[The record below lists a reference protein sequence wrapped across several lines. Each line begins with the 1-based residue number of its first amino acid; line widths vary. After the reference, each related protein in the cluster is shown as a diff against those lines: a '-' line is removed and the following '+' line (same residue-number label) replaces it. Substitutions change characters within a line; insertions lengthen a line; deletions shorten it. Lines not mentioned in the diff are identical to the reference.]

1 MQGGHSLKSR
11 PLDLMAMFKKSVSS
25 LLLTLMALLAAG
37 ALAST
42 AIQMVGAFG
51 RYSDS
56 LETARLAAA
65 DKTIFHGVLSLRNNR
80 GDAQSAL
87 LGEDEPRA
95 KLGAAEKAEQA
106 GYESIASALSTIEFD
121 RRDELANTLKQRW
134 NEAAPQ
140 FELFY
145 DEAKRPRAE
154 RKMERTNVWYDA
166 VTKVIDTANLA
177 STAVSNR
184 AWMNDPYIARMI
196 QVRRFAWQVRDRY
209 GVHCSSL
216 RSNVNSSK
224 PLDDVQK
231 RSVAQWDG
239 TIASGWAGMAEL
251 LAAPEVT
258 AELVTAASDAKAKTD
273 GVLKQIGE
281 LTRNFDGSGK
291 PAMPASE
298 WNALCQSP
306 FASIVAVANKALDQS
321 IARAEA
327 VQAKALTNLVVQ
339 SLAFLVALA
348 VTLAGVYV
356 VRTRLMRHRPVRAI
370 LDAIA
375 RIGARDYSTP
385 VPQSRYPDEFGT
397 MAAALESLR
406 ESAATAE
413 RLGQE
418 RESQQALQLARSGT
432 VDAACRSFDDTVQ
445 AVIHGVAASARELD
459 ATATDVR
466 TLVSESSSQTAAV
479 ASSAE
484 QATNNLETIAAATE
498 ELSASVG
505 EISAQVQSSA
515 REARE
520 AVSQAER
527 TNATVEILDQTAS
540 RIGEVVK
547 MINAIA
553 GQTNLL
559 ALNATI
565 EAARAGEAGRGFAVV
580 AGEVKSLAAQTATAT
595 EEISRQV
602 EEIQGATG
610 QAVTA
615 IRSIGGAISGI
626 DEKMTAIAA
635 AVEQQRAATTEIS
648 RNFQQAAQGTR
659 EVTDTIGSVAKLNQ
673 ETGNAGT
680 VLSESVK
687 KMSADADRLRVA
699 VEGFLGAVKTA

>member
-1 MQGGHSLKSR
+1 
-11 PLDLMAMFKKSVSS
+11 MAMFKKSVSS

-42 AIQMVGAFG
+42 AIQMFGAFG

-65 DKTIFHGVLSLRNNR
+65 DKAIFQGVLSLRNNR

-87 LGEDEPRA
+87 LGEDEPKA
-95 KLGAAEKAEQA
+95 KLAEAEKAEQA
-106 GYESIASALSTIEFD
+106 GYEGIAAAIASVDFA
-121 RRDELANTLKQRW
+121 RRDELAGTLKQRW

-140 FELFY
+140 YQLFY

-154 RKMERTNVWYDA
+154 RKIERTMPWYDA
-166 VTKVIDTANLA
+166 VTKTIDTANLA
-177 STAVSNR
+177 STGVSNR
-184 AWMNDPYIARMI
+184 AWMNDPFIARMI
-196 QVRRFAWQVRDRY
+196 QVRRLAWQVRDRY
-209 GVHCSSL
+209 GVQCTAL
-216 RSNVNSSK
+216 RQNINTNK
-224 PLDDVQK
+224 PLDETQK
-231 RSVAQWDG
+231 Q
-239 TIASGWAGMAEL
+239 TIAGYNGIIGASWVGMTEL
-251 LAAPEVT
+251 LAAPDVPSEMTSAV
-258 AELVTAASDAKAKTD
+258 SDARAKTD
-273 GVLKQIGE
+273 GTLKQMGE
-281 LTRNFDGSGK
+281 LTKNLDGSGK
-291 PAMPASE
+291 PALPASE
-298 WNALCQSP
+298 WNTLCQSP
-306 FASIVAVANKALDQS
+306 FTLIVAVATKALDQS
-321 IARAEA
+321 IARAGVMQET
-327 VQAKALTNLVVQ
+327 ALTKLIVQ
-339 SLAFLVALA
+339 SLAFLLALA

-356 VRTRLMRHRPVRAI
+356 VRNRLMRPVRAI

-375 RIGARDYSTP
+375 RIGARDYATP
-385 VPQSRYPDEFGT
+385 VPQSRHPDEFGT

-432 VDAACRSFDDTVQ
+432 VDDACRSFDDTVQ
-445 AVIHGVAASARELD
+445 AVIHSVAASARELD

-466 TLVSESSSQTAAV
+466 TLVSESTSQTAAV
-479 ASSAE
+479 SSAAE

-520 AVSQAER
+520 AVSQAEK

-540 RIGEVVK
+540 RISEVVK
-547 MINAIA
+547 MIHAIA

-615 IRSIGGAISGI
+615 IRSIGGAIGGI

-680 VLSESVK
+680 VLSDSVK

>member
-1 MQGGHSLKSR
+1 
-11 PLDLMAMFKKSVSS
+11 
-25 LLLTLMALLAAG
+25 
-37 ALAST
+37 
-42 AIQMVGAFG
+42 
-51 RYSDS
+51 
-56 LETARLAAA
+56 
-65 DKTIFHGVLSLRNNR
+65 
-80 GDAQSAL
+80 
-87 LGEDEPRA
+87 
-95 KLGAAEKAEQA
+95 
-106 GYESIASALSTIEFD
+106 
-121 RRDELANTLKQRW
+121 
-134 NEAAPQ
+134 
-140 FELFY
+140 
-145 DEAKRPRAE
+145 
-154 RKMERTNVWYDA
+154 
-166 VTKVIDTANLA
+166 
-177 STAVSNR
+177 
-184 AWMNDPYIARMI
+184 
-196 QVRRFAWQVRDRY
+196 
-209 GVHCSSL
+209 
-216 RSNVNSSK
+216 
-224 PLDDVQK
+224 
-231 RSVAQWDG
+231 
-239 TIASGWAGMAEL
+239 
-251 LAAPEVT
+251 
-258 AELVTAASDAKAKTD
+258 
-273 GVLKQIGE
+273 
-281 LTRNFDGSGK
+281 
-291 PAMPASE
+291 
-298 WNALCQSP
+298 
-306 FASIVAVANKALDQS
+306 
-321 IARAEA
+321 
-327 VQAKALTNLVVQ
+327 VQ
-339 SLAFLVALA
+339 SLAFLLALA
-348 VTLAGVYV
+348 VTLAGVFV
-356 VRTRLMRHRPVRAI
+356 VRNRLMRPVRAI

-375 RIGARDYSTP
+375 RISARDYATP
-385 VPQSRYPDEFGT
+385 VPQSRHPDEFGT

-445 AVIHGVAASARELD
+445 AVIQSVVASTRELD
-459 ATATDVR
+459 ATATGVR
-466 TLVSESSSQTAAV
+466 SLVSESSSQTAAV
-479 ASSAE
+479 SSAAE

-520 AVSQAER
+520 AVAQAEQ

-553 GQTNLL
+553 AQTNLL

-580 AGEVKSLAAQTATAT
+580 AGEVKSLASQTATAT

-610 QAVTA
+610 QAVAA

-626 DEKMTAIAA
+626 DEKMTTIAA

-659 EVTDTIGSVAKLNQ
+659 EVTDTIGSVARLNQ

-680 VLSESVK
+680 VLTESVK

>member
-1 MQGGHSLKSR
+1 MSI
-11 PLDLMAMFKKSVSS
+11 FKKSVSK
-25 LLLTLMALLAAG
+25 LLLGLMALLAVG
-37 ALAST
+37 ALTST
-42 AIQMVGAFG
+42 TIQMIGAFG

-56 LETARLAAA
+56 LETERLAAA
-65 DKTIFHGVLSLRNNR
+65 DKAIFQGVLALRTNR

-87 LGEDEPRA
+87 LGEDDPRA
-95 KLGAAEKAEQA
+95 KLEAVEKAEQA
-106 GYESIASALSTIEFD
+106 GYEAIAAALSTVEFA
-121 RRDELANTLKQRW
+121 RRDEFAGTLKQRW
-134 NEAAPQ
+134 ADAAPQ
-140 FELFY
+140 FQLFY

-154 RKMERTNVWYDA
+154 RKIERTNSWYDA

-209 GVHCSSL
+209 GIHCSSL

-224 PLDDVQK
+224 PLDDAQK

-239 TIASGWAGMAEL
+239 TITSAWAGVAEL
-251 LAAPEVT
+251 LAAPDVT
-258 AELVTAASDAKAKTD
+258 AELVAAANDARAKTD
-273 GVLKQIGE
+273 GALKQINE

-291 PAMPASE
+291 PALPAAE

-306 FASIVAVANKALDQS
+306 FAPIVAVANKALEQS

-327 VQAKALTNLVVQ
+327 VQAKALTNLIVQ
-339 SLAFLVALA
+339 SFAFLLALA

-356 VRTRLMRHRPVRAI
+356 VRNRLMRPVRAI

-375 RIGARDYSTP
+375 RISAHDYATP
-385 VPQSRYPDEFGT
+385 VPQSRHPDEFGT

-413 RLGQE
+413 RLGRE

-445 AVIHGVAASARELD
+445 AVIQSVAASTRELD
-459 ATATDVR
+459 ATATGVR
-466 TLVSESSSQTAAV
+466 SLVSQSSSQTAAV
-479 ASSAE
+479 SSAAE

-520 AVSQAER
+520 AVSQAEQ

-553 GQTNLL
+553 AQTNLL

-580 AGEVKSLAAQTATAT
+580 AGEVKSLASQTATAT

-602 EEIQGATG
+602 QEIQGATG
-610 QAVTA
+610 QAVAA
-615 IRSIGGAISGI
+615 IRSIGSAISGI

-659 EVTDTIGSVAKLNQ
+659 EVTDTIGSVARLNQ

-687 KMSADADRLRVA
+687 RMSADADRLRVA

>member
-1 MQGGHSLKSR
+1 
-11 PLDLMAMFKKSVSS
+11 MAIFKKSVST
-25 LLLTLMALLAAG
+25 LLLVLMALLAVG
-37 ALAST
+37 ALTST

-65 DKTIFHGVLSLRNNR
+65 DKAIFHGVLALRNNR
-80 GDAQSAL
+80 GDAQSAI
-87 LGEDEPRA
+87 LGEDDPKA
-95 KLGAAEKAEQA
+95 KLAEAEKAEQA
-106 GYESIASALSTIEFD
+106 GYDGVSAALATVDFA
-121 RRDELANTLKQRW
+121 RRDELAGTLKQRW
-134 NEAAPQ
+134 GEAVPQ
-140 FELFY
+140 FQLFY

-154 RKMERTNVWYDA
+154 RKIERTNSWYDA
-166 VTKVIDTANLA
+166 VTKVIETANLA

-209 GVHCSSL
+209 GIHCSSL
-216 RSNVNSSK
+216 RSNVNGSK
-224 PLDDVQK
+224 PLDDAQK

-251 LAAPEVT
+251 LAAPDVS
-258 AELVTAASDAKAKTD
+258 AELVTAATDAKAKTD
-273 GVLKQIGE
+273 GVLKQINE
-281 LTRNFDGSGK
+281 LTKNFDGSGK

-298 WNALCQSP
+298 WNTLCQSP

-321 IARAEA
+321 IARAET
-327 VQAKALTNLVVQ
+327 VQERALANLVVQ
-339 SLAFLVALA
+339 SLAFLLALA
-348 VTLAGVYV
+348 VTMAGVYV
-356 VRTRLMRHRPVRAI
+356 VRNRFVRPVRAI

-375 RIGARDYSTP
+375 RISARDYATP
-385 VPQSRYPDEFGT
+385 VPQSRHPDEFGT

-413 RLGQE
+413 RLGRE

-445 AVIHGVAASARELD
+445 AVIQGVAASARELD
-459 ATATDVR
+459 ATATEVR
-466 TLVSESSSQTAAV
+466 SLVSESSSQTAAV
-479 ASSAE
+479 SSAAE

-520 AVSQAER
+520 AVAQAEQ

-610 QAVTA
+610 QAVAA

-659 EVTDTIGSVAKLNQ
+659 EVTDTIGSVAQLNQ

>member
-1 MQGGHSLKSR
+1 
-11 PLDLMAMFKKSVSS
+11 MAMFKKSVST
-25 LLLTLMALLAAG
+25 LLLVLMALLAVG
-37 ALAST
+37 ALTST
-42 AIQMVGAFG
+42 AIQMAGAFG
-51 RYSDS
+51 RYRDS
-56 LETARLAAA
+56 LETGRLAAA
-65 DKTIFHGVLSLRNNR
+65 DKAIFHGVLSLRNNR

-87 LGEDEPRA
+87 LGEDDPRT
-95 KLGAAEKAEQA
+95 KLGEAEKAEQA
-106 GYESIASALSTIEFD
+106 GFEAIVAALSTIEFAG
-121 RRDELANTLKQRW
+121 RDELASTLKQRW

-140 FELFY
+140 FQLFY
-145 DEAKRPRAE
+145 DEARHPRAE
-154 RKMERTNVWYDA
+154 RKMERTGAWYDA

-184 AWMNDPYIARMI
+184 AWMNDPFIARMI
-196 QVRRFAWQVRDRY
+196 QVRRLAWQVRDRY
-209 GVHCSSL
+209 GIQCSTL
-216 RSNVNSSK
+216 RPNINSSK
-224 PLDDVQK
+224 PLDEAQK
-231 RSVAQWDG
+231 QTVA
-239 TIASGWAGMAEL
+239 GWNGIVSAGWTGMGEL
-251 LAAPEVT
+251 LAAPDVT
-258 AELVTAASDAKAKTD
+258 PELVNAAKAARVKTD
-273 GVLKQIGE
+273 GVLKQIGD
-281 LTRNFDGSGK
+281 LTRNLDGSGR
-291 PAMPASE
+291 PALPASE

-306 FASIVAVANKALDQS
+306 FAPIVAVANEALDQS
-321 IARAEA
+321 IARAET
-327 VQAKALTNLVVQ
+327 VRERALTNLVVQ
-339 SLAFLVALA
+339 SLAFLLALA
-348 VTLAGVYV
+348 VTLAGVFV
-356 VRTRLMRHRPVRAI
+356 VRSRLVRPVRAI

-375 RIGARDYSTP
+375 RIGARDFATS
-385 VPQSRYPDEFGT
+385 VPQSKYPDEFGT

-432 VDAACRSFDDTVQ
+432 VDAACHSFDDTVQ
-445 AVIHGVAASARELD
+445 AVIQSVAASAKELD
-459 ATATDVR
+459 ATATGMR
-466 TLVSESSSQTAAV
+466 SLVSESSSRTAAV
-479 ASSAE
+479 SSAAE

-505 EISAQVQSSA
+505 EISAQVQASA

-520 AVSQAER
+520 AVSQAEQ

-610 QAVTA
+610 QAVAA

-635 AVEQQRAATTEIS
+635 AVEEQRAATTEIS

-659 EVTDTIGSVAKLNQ
+659 EVTDTIGSVASLNR
-673 ETGNAGT
+673 ETGNAGN
-680 VLSESVK
+680 VLFESVR
-687 KMSADADRLRVA
+687 KMSVDADRLRVA

>member
-1 MQGGHSLKSR
+1 
-11 PLDLMAMFKKSVSS
+11 MFKKSVSS

-51 RYSDS
+51 RHRDS
-56 LETARLAAA
+56 LETERLAAA
-65 DKTIFHGVLSLRNNR
+65 DKAIFQGVLALRNNR

-87 LGEDEPRA
+87 LGEDDARA
-95 KLGAAEKAEQA
+95 KLGEAEKAEQA
-106 GYESIASALSTIEFD
+106 GYEAIGAALATVDFG
-121 RRDELANTLKQRW
+121 RRDELAGTLKTLW
-134 NEAAPQ
+134 GDIAPKYQ
-140 FELFY
+140 LFY
-145 DEAKRPRAE
+145 DEAKKPRAE
-154 RKMERTNVWYDA
+154 RKIAPTNTWYDG

-184 AWMNDPYIARMI
+184 AWMDDPHIARMI
-196 QVRRFAWQVRDRY
+196 QIRRLAWQVRDRY
-209 GVHCSSL
+209 GIHCSAL

-224 PLDDVQK
+224 PLDDTQK
-231 RSVAQWDG
+231 HSVAQWEG
-239 TIASGWAGMAEL
+239 TIASGWAGMGEL
-251 LAAPEVT
+251 LAAPDVT
-258 AELVTAASDAKAKTD
+258 AELVTAAKEARAKTD

-281 LTRNFDGSGK
+281 MTKNFDGSGK
-291 PAMPASE
+291 PAMAASE

-306 FASIVAVANKALDQS
+306 FAAIVGVATKALDQS
-321 IARAEA
+321 IARAETI
-327 VQAKALTNLVVQ
+327 QARALVNLVVQ
-339 SLAFLVALA
+339 SLAFLLALA
-348 VTLAGVYV
+348 VTMAGVYV
-356 VRTRLMRHRPVRAI
+356 VRNRLMRPVRAI

-375 RIGARDYSTP
+375 RIGARDYATP
-385 VPQSRYPDEFGT
+385 VPQSRHPDEFGT

-413 RLGQE
+413 HLGQE

-445 AVIHGVAASARELD
+445 AVIQGVAASAKELE
-459 ATATDVR
+459 ATATGVR
-466 TLVSESSSQTAAV
+466 SLVAESSSQTAAV
-479 ASSAE
+479 SSAAE

-498 ELSASVG
+498 QLSASVG
-505 EISAQVQSSA
+505 EIAGQVQASA
-515 REARE
+515 SEARH
-520 AVSQAER
+520 AVAQAEQ
-527 TNATVEILDQTAS
+527 TNATVEVLDQTAG
-540 RIGEVVK
+540 RIGEVLK
-547 MINAIA
+547 MISAIA

-610 QAVTA
+610 QAVVA

-635 AVEQQRAATTEIS
+635 AVEQQRSATTEIS

-659 EVTDTIGSVAKLNQ
+659 EVTDTIGSVARLNR

-680 VLSESVK
+680 VLSDSVK
-687 KMSADADRLRVA
+687 KMSGDADRLRVA

>member
-1 MQGGHSLKSR
+1 
-11 PLDLMAMFKKSVSS
+11 MAMFKKSVSS

-51 RYSDS
+51 RHRDS
-56 LETARLAAA
+56 LETERLAAA
-65 DKTIFHGVLSLRNNR
+65 DKAIFHGVLSLRNNR

-87 LGEDEPRA
+87 LGEDDPHA
-95 KLGAAEKAEQA
+95 KLGAAEKAEQT
-106 GYESIASALSTIEFD
+106 GYEAIVAAVSTVEFA

-134 NEAAPQ
+134 SEAAPKFQ
-140 FELFY
+140 LFY
-145 DEAKRPRAE
+145 DEAKQPRAE
-154 RKMERTNVWYDA
+154 RKMERTAAWYDA
-166 VTKVIDTANLA
+166 VIKVIDTANLA

-184 AWMNDPYIARMI
+184 AWMDDPFIARMI
-196 QVRRFAWQVRDRY
+196 QVRRLAWQVRDRY
-209 GVHCSSL
+209 GIQCSTL
-216 RSNVNSSK
+216 RPHVNASK
-224 PLDDVQK
+224 PLDETQK
-231 RSVAQWDG
+231 QTLASWNG
-239 TIASGWAGMAEL
+239 SIASGWTGMDEL
-251 LAAPEVT
+251 LAAPDVT
-258 AELVTAASDAKAKTD
+258 AEMVSAAKDARAKTD

-281 LTRNFDGSGK
+281 LTKNFDGSGR

-306 FASIVAVANKALDQS
+306 FAFIVAVANKALDQS
-321 IARAEA
+321 IARAET

-339 SLAFLVALA
+339 SLAFLLALA

-356 VRTRLMRHRPVRAI
+356 IRNRLMRPVRAI

-375 RIGARDYSTP
+375 RIGGRDYATP
-385 VPQSRYPDEFGT
+385 VPQSRHPDEFGT

-413 RLGQE
+413 RLGLE

-445 AVIHGVAASARELD
+445 AVIHSVAASARELD
-459 ATATDVR
+459 ATAADVR
-466 TLVSESSSQTAAV
+466 SLVTKSSSQTAAV
-479 ASSAE
+479 SSSAE

-505 EISAQVQSSA
+505 EISAQVQASA

-520 AVSQAER
+520 AVVQAEQ

-580 AGEVKSLAAQTATAT
+580 AGEVKNLAAQTANAT

-610 QAVTA
+610 QAVAA
-615 IRSIGGAISGI
+615 IRAIGGAIGGI

-635 AVEQQRAATTEIS
+635 AVEEQRAATTEIS

-687 KMSADADRLRVA
+687 KMSTDADRLRVA

>member
-1 MQGGHSLKSR
+1 
-11 PLDLMAMFKKSVSS
+11 MAMFKKSVSS
-25 LLLTLMALLAAG
+25 LFLTLMALLAAG

-42 AIQMVGAFG
+42 AIQMVAAFG
-51 RYSDS
+51 RYTDS

-65 DKTIFHGVLSLRNNR
+65 DKAIFHGVVSLRSNR

-87 LGEDEPRA
+87 LGEDDPSI
-95 KLGAAEKAEQA
+95 KLGAAEKAEQGGHEA
-106 GYESIASALSTIEFD
+106 IVAALATVDFD
-121 RRDELANTLKQRW
+121 RRDERASTLKQRW
-134 NEAAPQ
+134 NEAVPQ
-140 FELFY
+140 FHLFY
-145 DEAKRPRAE
+145 DEARRPRAE
-154 RKMERTNVWYDA
+154 RKIDRTAAWYDA

-184 AWMNDPYIARMI
+184 AWINDPFIARMI
-196 QVRRFAWQVRDRY
+196 QVRRLAWQVRDRY
-209 GVHCSSL
+209 GIQCSTL
-216 RSNVNSSK
+216 RPNVNTSK
-224 PLDDVQK
+224 PLDETQK
-231 RSVAQWDG
+231 QTIASWNGA
-239 TIASGWAGMAEL
+239 IASGWNGMDEL
-251 LAAPEVT
+251 LATPDVAAGMLTAVT
-258 AELVTAASDAKAKTD
+258 EARVKTD

-281 LTRNFDGSGK
+281 LSQKFDGSGR
-291 PAMPASE
+291 PALAASE

-306 FASIVAVANKALDQS
+306 FPLIVAVANEALDQS
-321 IARAEA
+321 IARAET

-339 SLAFLVALA
+339 SFAFLLAFA

-356 VRTRLMRHRPVRAI
+356 VRNRLVRPVRAI

-375 RIGARDYSTP
+375 RIGARDYATP
-385 VPQSRYPDEFGT
+385 VPQARYPDEFGT

-432 VDAACRSFDDTVQ
+432 VDDACRSFDDTVQ
-445 AVIHGVAASARELD
+445 AVIHSVAASAKELD
-459 ATATDVR
+459 ATATDVHS
-466 TLVSESSSQTAAV
+466 LVSESSSQTAAV
-479 ASSAE
+479 SSSAE

-505 EISAQVQSSA
+505 EISAQVQASA

-520 AVSQAER
+520 AVSQAAQ
-527 TNATVEILDQTAS
+527 TNATVEILDQTAG

-580 AGEVKSLAAQTATAT
+580 AGEVKSLASQTATAT

-602 EEIQGATG
+602 AEIQGATG
-610 QAVTA
+610 QAVAA
-615 IRSIGGAISGI
+615 IRAIGGAISGI

-659 EVTDTIGSVAKLNQ
+659 EVTDTIGSVARLNQ
-673 ETGNAGT
+673 ETGNAGS
-680 VLSESVK
+680 VLSVSVS

-699 VEGFLGAVKTA
+699 VEGFLGAVRTA

>member
-1 MQGGHSLKSR
+1 
-11 PLDLMAMFKKSVSS
+11 MFKKSVSS

-42 AIQMVGAFG
+42 AIQMFGAFG

-65 DKTIFHGVLSLRNNR
+65 DKAIFHGVLSLRNNR
-80 GDAQSAL
+80 GDAQSAI
-87 LGEDEPRA
+87 LGDDDPRA
-95 KLGAAEKAEQA
+95 KLEAAEKAEQG
-106 GYESIASALSTIEFD
+106 GYDAIGAALATVDFA
-121 RRDELANTLKQRW
+121 RRDELAGRLKQGW
-134 NEAAPQ
+134 NEASPQ
-140 FELFY
+140 FQLFY

-154 RKMERTNVWYDA
+154 RKMERTNAWYDS

-184 AWMNDPYIARMI
+184 AWMDDPFIARMI

-209 GVHCSSL
+209 GIHCSSL

-224 PLDDVQK
+224 PLDDAQK

-251 LAAPEVT
+251 LAAPGVA
-258 AELVTAASDAKAKTD
+258 AELVTAATDAKVKTD
-273 GVLKQIGE
+273 GALKQIGD
-281 LTRNFDGSGK
+281 LTKNFDGSGK
-291 PAMPASE
+291 PAMPAAE
-298 WNALCQSP
+298 WNTLCQSP
-306 FASIVAVANKALDQS
+306 FASIVAVANMALDQS
-321 IARAEA
+321 IARAET

-339 SLAFLVALA
+339 SLAFLFALA

-356 VRTRLMRHRPVRAI
+356 VRNRLMRPVRAI

-375 RIGARDYSTP
+375 KISARDYATP

-406 ESAATAE
+406 ESAAIAE

-445 AVIHGVAASARELD
+445 AVIHSVVASTKELD

-466 TLVSESSSQTAAV
+466 SLVSESSSQTAAV
-479 ASSAE
+479 SSSAE

-505 EISAQVQSSA
+505 EISAQVQASA

-520 AVSQAER
+520 AVSQAAQ

-580 AGEVKSLAAQTATAT
+580 AGEVKSLASQTANAT

-602 EEIQGATG
+602 AEIQGATG

-615 IRSIGGAISGI
+615 IRAIGGAISGI

-659 EVTDTIGSVAKLNQ
+659 EVTDTIGSVARLNQ
-673 ETGNAGT
+673 ETGNAGS
-680 VLSESVK
+680 VLSVSVK

>member
-1 MQGGHSLKSR
+1 
-11 PLDLMAMFKKSVSS
+11 MAMFKKSVST
-25 LLLTLMALLAAG
+25 LLLALMALLATG
-37 ALAST
+37 VLAST

-51 RYSDS
+51 RHRDS
-56 LETARLAAA
+56 LETERLAAA
-65 DKTIFHGVLSLRNNR
+65 DKAIFQGVLSLRNNR

-87 LGEDEPRA
+87 LGEDDPRA
-95 KLGAAEKAEQA
+95 KLGEAEKAEQA
-106 GYESIASALSTIEFD
+106 GYEAVAAALTTIDFA
-121 RRDELANTLKQRW
+121 RRDELAGMLKQRW

-140 FELFY
+140 FQLFY
-145 DEAKRPRAE
+145 DEAKHPRAE
-154 RKMERTNVWYDA
+154 RKMERTGAWYDA

-184 AWMNDPYIARMI
+184 AWMNDPFIARMI
-196 QVRRFAWQVRDRY
+196 QARRLAWQVRDRY
-209 GVHCSSL
+209 GIQCSTL
-216 RSNVNSSK
+216 RPNINTSK
-224 PLDDVQK
+224 PLDETQK
-231 RSVAQWDG
+231 Q
-239 TIASGWAGMAEL
+239 TIASWNGIVTAGWTGMDEV
-251 LAAPEVT
+251 LAAPDVA
-258 AELVTAASDAKAKTD
+258 AEMVTAAKDARAKTD

-281 LTRNFDGSGK
+281 LTKNFDGSGR
-291 PAMPASE
+291 PAMPAAE
-298 WNALCQSP
+298 WNMLCQSP
-306 FASIVAVANKALDQS
+306 FALIVAVATKALDQS

-327 VQAKALTNLVVQ
+327 VQAKALTNLIVQ
-339 SLAFLVALA
+339 SLAFLLALA

-356 VRTRLMRHRPVRAI
+356 VRNRLMRPVRAI

-375 RIGARDYSTP
+375 RIGARDYATP
-385 VPQSRYPDEFGT
+385 VPQSKYPDEFGT

-445 AVIHGVAASARELD
+445 AVIHSVAASARELD

-466 TLVSESSSQTAAV
+466 SLVSESSSQTAAV
-479 ASSAE
+479 SSSAE

-505 EISAQVQSSA
+505 EISAQVQASA

-520 AVSQAER
+520 AVAQAEQ

-580 AGEVKSLAAQTATAT
+580 AGEVKNLAAQTANAT

-602 EEIQGATG
+602 GEIQGATG
-610 QAVTA
+610 QAVAA
-615 IRSIGGAISGI
+615 IRLIGGAIGGI

-635 AVEQQRAATTEIS
+635 AVEEQRAATTEIS

>member
-1 MQGGHSLKSR
+1 
-11 PLDLMAMFKKSVSS
+11 MAIFKKSVSS

-37 ALAST
+37 ALAAT

-51 RYSDS
+51 RYSES
-56 LETARLAAA
+56 LETERLAAA
-65 DKTIFHGVLSLRNNR
+65 DKAIFQGVLSLRNNR
-80 GDAQSAL
+80 GDAQSAI

-95 KLGAAEKAEQA
+95 KLEAAEKAEQG
-106 GYESIASALSTIEFD
+106 GYDTIGTALSTVEFA
-121 RRDELANTLKQRW
+121 RRDELAGTLKQRW
-134 NEAAPQ
+134 NDAAPQ
-140 FELFY
+140 FQLFY

-154 RKMERTNVWYDA
+154 RKIERTMPWYDS

-184 AWMNDPYIARMI
+184 AWMNDPFIARMI
-196 QVRRFAWQVRDRY
+196 QVRRLAWQVRDRY
-209 GVHCSSL
+209 GIHCSML
-216 RSNVNSSK
+216 RSNVNSSR
-224 PLDDVQK
+224 PLDDNQK
-231 RSVAQWDG
+231 RQLAQWDG

-251 LAAPEVT
+251 LAAPDVT
-258 AELVTAASDAKAKTD
+258 ADLVTAAKDAQAKTD

-281 LTRNFDGSGK
+281 LTKNFDGTGK

-298 WNALCQSP
+298 WNTLCQSP
-306 FASIVAVANKALDQS
+306 FSLIVGVATKALDQS

-327 VQAKALTNLVVQ
+327 VQAKALTNLVLQ
-339 SLAFLVALA
+339 SLAFLFALA
-348 VTLAGVYV
+348 VTLVGVYV
-356 VRTRLMRHRPVRAI
+356 VRNRLMRPVRAI

-375 RIGARDYSTP
+375 RISARDYATP
-385 VPQSRYPDEFGT
+385 VPQSAYPDEFGT

-445 AVIHGVAASARELD
+445 AVIHSVAASARELD
-459 ATATDVR
+459 GTATGVR
-466 TLVSESSSQTAAV
+466 SLVAESSSQTAAV
-479 ASSAE
+479 SSAAE

-520 AVSQAER
+520 AVAQVEQ
-527 TNATVEILDQTAS
+527 TNATVEVLDQTAS

-547 MINAIA
+547 MIHAIA

-580 AGEVKSLAAQTATAT
+580 AGEVKSLAAQTANAT

-610 QAVTA
+610 QAVAA

-635 AVEQQRAATTEIS
+635 AVEEQRAATTEIS

-659 EVTDTIGSVAKLNQ
+659 EVTDTIGGVAKLNQ

-680 VLSESVK
+680 VLTDSVK
-687 KMSADADRLRVA
+687 KMSADADRLRTA
-699 VEGFLGAVKTA
+699 VEGFLGAVKSA

>member
-1 MQGGHSLKSR
+1 
-11 PLDLMAMFKKSVSS
+11 MAMFKKSVSS

>member
-1 MQGGHSLKSR
+1 MS
-11 PLDLMAMFKKSVSS
+11 MFKKSVSK
-25 LLLTLMALLAAG
+25 LLLVLMALLAVG
-37 ALAST
+37 ALTST
-42 AIQMVGAFG
+42 AIQMIGALN

-56 LETARLAAA
+56 LETERLANA
-65 DKTIFHGVLSLRNNR
+65 DKAIFHGVLSLRNNR

-87 LGEDEPRA
+87 LGEDDPRA

-106 GYESIASALSTIEFD
+106 GYDSILAALATVEFA
-121 RRDELANTLKQRW
+121 RRDELASTLKQRW
-134 NEAAPQ
+134 SEAAPKFQ
-140 FELFY
+140 LFY
-145 DEAKRPRAE
+145 DEAKLPRAE
-154 RKMERTNVWYDA
+154 RKMERTAPWYDA
-166 VTKVIDTANLA
+166 VTKVIETANLA

-184 AWMNDPYIARMI
+184 AWTNDPFIARMI
-196 QVRRFAWQVRDRY
+196 QARRLAWQVRDRY
-209 GVHCSSL
+209 GIQCSTL
-216 RSNVNSSK
+216 RPNVNASK
-224 PLDDVQK
+224 PLDDNQK
-231 RSVAQWDG
+231 QTVA
-239 TIASGWAGMAEL
+239 GWNGIVAAGWTGMEEL
-251 LAAPEVT
+251 LAAPDVT
-258 AELVTAASDAKAKTD
+258 ADLVNAAKEARAKTD
-273 GVLKQIGE
+273 GVLKQIGD
-281 LTRNFDGSGK
+281 LTRNLDGSGR
-291 PAMPASE
+291 PAMPAAE

-306 FASIVAVANKALDQS
+306 FAPIVAVANKALDQS

-339 SLAFLVALA
+339 SFAFLLALA
-348 VTLAGVYV
+348 VTLAGVVV
-356 VRTRLMRHRPVRAI
+356 VRNRLMRPVRAI
-370 LDAIA
+370 LDAIG
-375 RIGARDYSTP
+375 RISAHDYATP
-385 VPQSRYPDEFGT
+385 VPQSRHPDEFGT

-418 RESQQALQLARSGT
+418 RESQQAFQLARSGT

-445 AVIHGVAASARELD
+445 AVIQSVAASTRELD
-459 ATATDVR
+459 ATATGVR
-466 TLVSESSSQTAAV
+466 SLVSQSSSQTAAV
-479 ASSAE
+479 SSAAE

-520 AVSQAER
+520 AVSQAEQ

-553 GQTNLL
+553 AQTNLL

-580 AGEVKSLAAQTATAT
+580 AGEVKSLASQTATAT

-610 QAVTA
+610 QAVAA
-615 IRSIGGAISGI
+615 IRSIGSAISGI

-659 EVTDTIGSVAKLNQ
+659 EVTDTIGSVARLNQ

>member
-1 MQGGHSLKSR
+1 MSI
-11 PLDLMAMFKKSVSS
+11 FKKSVSK
-25 LLLTLMALLAAG
+25 LLLVLMALLAVG
-37 ALAST
+37 ALTST
-42 AIQMVGAFG
+42 AIQMFGAFD

-56 LETARLAAA
+56 LETERLANA
-65 DKTIFHGVLSLRNNR
+65 DKAIFHGVLALRNNR

-87 LGEDEPRA
+87 LGEDDPRA

-106 GYESIASALSTIEFD
+106 GYDSIVGALSTVEFA
-121 RRDELANTLKQRW
+121 RRDELASTLKQRW
-134 NEAAPQ
+134 SEAAPKFQ
-140 FELFY
+140 LFY
-145 DEAKRPRAE
+145 DEAKLPRPE
-154 RKMERTNVWYDA
+154 RKIDRTNSWYDA

-209 GVHCSSL
+209 GIHCSSL

-224 PLDDVQK
+224 PLDDAQK

-239 TIASGWAGMAEL
+239 TITSGWAGMAEL
-251 LAAPEVT
+251 LAAPDAP
-258 AELVTAASDAKAKTD
+258 AELVKAATDAKAKTD
-273 GVLKQIGE
+273 GVLKQIND

-291 PAMPASE
+291 SAMPPAE
-298 WNALCQSP
+298 WNTLCQSP
-306 FASIVAVANKALDQS
+306 FASIVAVANTALDQS

-327 VQAKALTNLVVQ
+327 VQTKALTNLIVQ
-339 SLAFLVALA
+339 SFAFLLALA
-348 VTLAGVYV
+348 VTLAGVFV
-356 VRTRLMRHRPVRAI
+356 VRTRLMRPVRAI

-375 RIGARDYSTP
+375 RISAHDYATP
-385 VPQSRYPDEFGT
+385 VPQSRHPDEFGT

-413 RLGQE
+413 RLGHE
-418 RESQQALQLARSGT
+418 RQSQQALQLARSGT
-432 VDAACRSFDDTVQ
+432 VDSACRSFDDTVQ
-445 AVIHGVAASARELD
+445 AVIQSVAASTRELD
-459 ATATDVR
+459 ATATGVR
-466 TLVSESSSQTAAV
+466 SLVSQSSSQTAAV
-479 ASSAE
+479 SSAAE

-505 EISAQVQSSA
+505 EISAQVQASA

-520 AVSQAER
+520 AVSQAEQ

-580 AGEVKSLAAQTATAT
+580 AGEVKSLASQTATAT

-602 EEIQGATG
+602 AEIQGATG
-610 QAVTA
+610 QAVAA
-615 IRSIGGAISGI
+615 IRSIGGAIGGI

-659 EVTDTIGSVAKLNQ
+659 EVTDTIGSVARLNQ

>member
-1 MQGGHSLKSR
+1 
-11 PLDLMAMFKKSVSS
+11 MAMFKKSVSS
-25 LLLTLMALLAAG
+25 MLLTLIALLAVG

-42 AIQMVGAFG
+42 AIQMAGAFG

-56 LETARLAAA
+56 LETARLTAA
-65 DKTIFHGVLSLRNNR
+65 DKAIFQGVLALRNNR
-80 GDAQSAL
+80 GDSQSAL
-87 LGEDEPRA
+87 LGQDDPRP
-95 KLGAAEKAEQA
+95 KLEALEKAEQA
-106 GYESIASALSTIEFD
+106 GYEAVAAALATIEFA
-121 RRDELANTLKQRW
+121 RRDELAGTLKQRW
-134 NEAAPQ
+134 DEAAPQ
-140 FELFY
+140 FQLFY
-145 DEAKRPRAE
+145 NEAKRPRAE
-154 RKMERTNVWYDA
+154 RKIEPTNPWYDA

-184 AWMNDPYIARMI
+184 GWMNDPYIARMI
-196 QVRRFAWQVRDRY
+196 QVRRLAWQVRDRY
-209 GVHCSSL
+209 GLQCSAI
-216 RSNVNSSK
+216 RPNVNTSK
-224 PLDDVQK
+224 PLDETQK
-231 RSVAQWDG
+231 QTVAGWNG
-239 TIASGWAGMAEL
+239 TVAGAWSSMDDL
-251 LAAPEVT
+251 LAAPDVA
-258 AELVTAASDAKAKTD
+258 AELVTAAKEARTKTD
-273 GVLKQIGE
+273 AVVKQMGE
-281 LTRNFDGSGK
+281 ITRNLDGSGR
-291 PAMPASE
+291 PAVPASE
-298 WNALCQSP
+298 WNVLCQSP
-306 FASIVAVANKALDQS
+306 FPLIVGVATKALDQS
-321 IARAEA
+321 IARAET

-356 VRTRLMRHRPVRAI
+356 VRNRLMRPVRAI

-375 RIGARDYSTP
+375 RMGARDYATP

-418 RESQQALQLARSGT
+418 RESQQALQIARSGT
-432 VDAACRSFDDTVQ
+432 VDDACRTFDDTVK
-445 AVIHGVAASARELD
+445 AVIHSVVASAKELD

-520 AVSQAER
+520 AVSQAEQ

-580 AGEVKSLAAQTATAT
+580 AGEVKSLASQTATAT

-602 EEIQGATG
+602 AEIQGATG
-610 QAVTA
+610 QAVAA
-615 IRSIGGAISGI
+615 IRSIGGSISGI

-680 VLSESVK
+680 VLSQSVK

>member
-1 MQGGHSLKSR
+1 MSI
-11 PLDLMAMFKKSVSS
+11 FKKSVSK
-25 LLLTLMALLAAG
+25 LLLVLMALLAIG
-37 ALAST
+37 ALTST
-42 AIQMVGAFG
+42 AIQMGGAFG
-51 RYSDS
+51 RYRDS
-56 LETARLAAA
+56 LETERLAAA
-65 DKTIFHGVLSLRNNR
+65 DKAIFHGVLALRTNR

-87 LGEDEPRA
+87 LGEDDPRA
-95 KLGAAEKAEQA
+95 KLEAAEKAEQA
-106 GYESIASALSTIEFD
+106 GYDSIAAALPTVEFA
-121 RRDELANTLKQRW
+121 RRDELAGTLKQRW
-134 NEAAPQ
+134 ADAAPQ
-140 FELFY
+140 FQLFY
-145 DEAKRPRAE
+145 DEAKRLRAE
-154 RKMERTNVWYDA
+154 RKIERTNSWYDA

-209 GVHCSSL
+209 GIHCSSL
-216 RSNVNSSK
+216 RSNVNGSK
-224 PLDDVQK
+224 PLDDAQK

-239 TIASGWAGMAEL
+239 TITSAWAGMSEL
-251 LAAPEVT
+251 LAAPDVT
-258 AELVTAASDAKAKTD
+258 AELVSAANDAKAKTD
-273 GVLKQIGE
+273 GALKQINE
-281 LTRNFDGSGK
+281 LAKNFDGSGK
-291 PAMPASE
+291 PALPAAE
-298 WNALCQSP
+298 WNTLCQAP
-306 FASIVAVANKALDQS
+306 FAPIVAVANKALDQS
-321 IARAEA
+321 IARAEM
-327 VQAKALTNLVVQ
+327 VQAKALTNLIVQ
-339 SLAFLVALA
+339 SLAFVLALA

-356 VRTRLMRHRPVRAI
+356 VRNRLMRPVRAI

-375 RIGARDYSTP
+375 RISARDYATP
-385 VPQSRYPDEFGT
+385 VPQPRHPDEFGT

-413 RLGQE
+413 RLGRE

-445 AVIHGVAASARELD
+445 AVIQSVAASTRELD
-459 ATATDVR
+459 ATASGVR
-466 TLVSESSSQTAAV
+466 SLVTQSSSQTAAV
-479 ASSAE
+479 SSAAE

-505 EISAQVQSSA
+505 EISAQVQASA

-520 AVSQAER
+520 AVSQAEQ

-553 GQTNLL
+553 AQTNLL

-580 AGEVKSLAAQTATAT
+580 AGEVKSLASQTATAT

-610 QAVTA
+610 QAVAA

-635 AVEQQRAATTEIS
+635 AVEEQRAATTEIS

-659 EVTDTIGSVAKLNQ
+659 EVTDTIGSVARLNQ

>member
-1 MQGGHSLKSR
+1 
-11 PLDLMAMFKKSVSS
+11 MAMFKKSVST
-25 LLLTLMALLAAG
+25 LLLVLMALLAVG
-37 ALAST
+37 ALTST
-42 AIQMVGAFG
+42 AIQMFGAFG

-56 LETARLAAA
+56 LETERLANA
-65 DKTIFHGVLSLRNNR
+65 DKAIFHGVLSLRNNR

-87 LGEDEPRA
+87 LGEDDPRA

-106 GYESIASALSTIEFD
+106 GFDAIMAAPSTVEFA
-121 RRDELANTLKQRW
+121 RRDELASTLKQRW
-134 NEAAPQ
+134 SEAAPKFQ
-140 FELFY
+140 LFY
-145 DEAKRPRAE
+145 DEAKLPRGERKAE
-154 RKMERTNVWYDA
+154 RTAAWYDA
-166 VTKVIDTANLA
+166 VTRVIETANLA

-184 AWMNDPYIARMI
+184 AWMNDPFIARMI
-196 QVRRFAWQVRDRY
+196 QARRLAWQVRDRY
-209 GVHCSSL
+209 GIQCSTL
-216 RSNVNSSK
+216 RPNVNSSK
-224 PLDDVQK
+224 PLDETQK
-231 RSVAQWDG
+231 QTVA
-239 TIASGWAGMAEL
+239 GWNGIVTAGWTGMDEL
-251 LAAPEVT
+251 LAAPDVT
-258 AELVTAASDAKAKTD
+258 ADLANAAKEARAKTN

-281 LTRNFDGSGK
+281 LTKGFDGSGR
-291 PAMPASE
+291 PAMPAAE

-306 FASIVAVANKALDQS
+306 FASIVAIANKALDQS
-321 IARAEA
+321 IARAET
-327 VQAKALTNLVVQ
+327 VQQKALTNLIVQ
-339 SLAFLVALA
+339 SLAFLLALA
-348 VTLAGVYV
+348 VTLAGVFV
-356 VRTRLMRHRPVRAI
+356 VRNRLMRPVRAI

-375 RIGARDYSTP
+375 RISARDYATP
-385 VPQSRYPDEFGT
+385 VPQSRHPDEFGT

-418 RESQQALQLARSGT
+418 RDSQQALQLARSGT

-445 AVIHGVAASARELD
+445 AVIQSVVASTKELD

-466 TLVSESSSQTAAV
+466 SLVSESGSQTAAV
-479 ASSAE
+479 SSAAE

-515 REARE
+515 REAV
-520 AVSQAER
+520 AQAEQ

-610 QAVTA
+610 QAVAA

-659 EVTDTIGSVAKLNQ
+659 EVTDTIGSVARLNQ

-680 VLSESVK
+680 VLSDSVK
-687 KMSADADRLRVA
+687 KMSADLRVA

>member
-1 MQGGHSLKSR
+1 MSIV
-11 PLDLMAMFKKSVSS
+11 KKSVST
-25 LLLTLMALLAAG
+25 LLLVLMTLLAAG
-37 ALAST
+37 ALTST

-56 LETARLAAA
+56 LETERLANA
-65 DKTIFHGVLSLRNNR
+65 DKSIFHGVVALRSNR

-87 LGEDEPRA
+87 LGEDDPRA
-95 KLGAAEKAEQA
+95 KLGVAEKAEQA
-106 GYESIASALSTIEFD
+106 GFEAISAALSTVEFA
-121 RRDELANTLKQRW
+121 RRDELASTLKQRW
-134 NEAAPQ
+134 SEAAPKFQ
-140 FELFY
+140 LFY
-145 DEAKRPRAE
+145 DEAKLPRAE
-154 RKMERTNVWYDA
+154 RKLERTAPWYDA
-166 VTKVIDTANLA
+166 VTKVIETANLA

-196 QVRRFAWQVRDRY
+196 QARRLAWQVRDRY
-209 GVHCSSL
+209 GIQCSTL
-216 RSNVNSSK
+216 RPNVNASK
-224 PLDDVQK
+224 PLDDTQK
-231 RSVAQWDG
+231 QTVA
-239 TIASGWAGMAEL
+239 GWNGVVTAGWTGMEEL
-251 LAAPEVT
+251 LAAPDVP
-258 AELVTAASDAKAKTD
+258 ADLVNAAKEARAKTD
-273 GVLKQIGE
+273 GALKQIGE
-281 LTRNFDGSGK
+281 LTKGLDGSGR

-298 WNALCQSP
+298 WNALCQAP
-306 FASIVAVANKALDQS
+306 FASIVAVASKALDLS
-321 IARAEA
+321 IAHAEA
-327 VQAKALTNLVVQ
+327 VQAKALTNLIVQ
-339 SLAFLVALA
+339 SFGFLLALA
-348 VTLAGVYV
+348 VTVAGVFV
-356 VRTRLMRHRPVRAI
+356 VRNRLMRPVRAI

-375 RIGARDYSTP
+375 RISARDYATP
-385 VPQSRYPDEFGT
+385 VPQSPDEFGT

-413 RLGQE
+413 RLGKE

-445 AVIHGVAASARELD
+445 AVIQSVAASTRELD
-459 ATATDVR
+459 ATASGVR
-466 TLVSESSSQTAAV
+466 SLVSESSSQTAAV
-479 ASSAE
+479 SSAAE

-520 AVSQAER
+520 AVAQAEQ

-553 GQTNLL
+553 AQTNLL

-610 QAVTA
+610 QAVAA

-659 EVTDTIGSVAKLNQ
+659 EVTDTIGSVARLNQ

-699 VEGFLGAVKTA
+699 VEGFLGAVKSA

>member
-1 MQGGHSLKSR
+1 
-11 PLDLMAMFKKSVSS
+11 
-25 LLLTLMALLAAG
+25 
-37 ALAST
+37 
-42 AIQMVGAFG
+42 
-51 RYSDS
+51 
-56 LETARLAAA
+56 
-65 DKTIFHGVLSLRNNR
+65 
-80 GDAQSAL
+80 
-87 LGEDEPRA
+87 
-95 KLGAAEKAEQA
+95 
-106 GYESIASALSTIEFD
+106 
-121 RRDELANTLKQRW
+121 
-134 NEAAPQ
+134 
-140 FELFY
+140 
-145 DEAKRPRAE
+145 
-154 RKMERTNVWYDA
+154 
-166 VTKVIDTANLA
+166 
-177 STAVSNR
+177 
-184 AWMNDPYIARMI
+184 
-196 QVRRFAWQVRDRY
+196 
-209 GVHCSSL
+209 
-216 RSNVNSSK
+216 
-224 PLDDVQK
+224 
-231 RSVAQWDG
+231 VAQWDG

-251 LAAPEVT
+251 LAAPDVA
-258 AELVTAASDAKAKTD
+258 AELVTAATDAKAKTD
-273 GVLKQIGE
+273 GALKQIGD
-281 LTRNFDGSGK
+281 LTKNFDGSGK

-298 WNALCQSP
+298 WNTLCQAP

-321 IARAEA
+321 IARAET

-339 SLAFLVALA
+339 SLAFLLALA

-356 VRTRLMRHRPVRAI
+356 VRNRLMRPVRAI

-375 RIGARDYSTP
+375 KISARDYATP
-385 VPQSRYPDEFGT
+385 VPQSRHPDEFGT

-413 RLGQE
+413 RLGRE

-445 AVIHGVAASARELD
+445 AVIHSVAASTKELD

-466 TLVSESSSQTAAV
+466 SLVSESSSQTAAV
-479 ASSAE
+479 SSSAE

-505 EISAQVQSSA
+505 EISAQVQASA

-520 AVSQAER
+520 AVSQAAQ
-527 TNATVEILDQTAS
+527 TNATVEILDQTAG

-580 AGEVKSLAAQTATAT
+580 AGEVKSLASQTATAT

-602 EEIQGATG
+602 AEIQGATG

-615 IRSIGGAISGI
+615 IRAIGGAISGI

-659 EVTDTIGSVAKLNQ
+659 EVTDTIGSVARLNQ
-673 ETGNAGT
+673 ETGNAGS
-680 VLSESVK
+680 VLSVSVT

-699 VEGFLGAVKTA
+699 VEGFLGAVRTA

>member
-1 MQGGHSLKSR
+1 
-11 PLDLMAMFKKSVSS
+11 MAMFKKSVSS
-25 LLLTLMALLAAG
+25 LLLVLMALLAAG

-65 DKTIFHGVLSLRNNR
+65 DKAIFHGVLSLRNNR

-87 LGEDEPRA
+87 LGDDDPRA
-95 KLGAAEKAEQA
+95 KLAEAEKAEQG
-106 GYESIASALSTIEFD
+106 GYEGVSAAMASVAFA
-121 RRDELANTLKQRW
+121 RRDELASTLKQRW
-134 NEAAPQ
+134 GEAAPQ
-140 FELFY
+140 FQLFY

-154 RKMERTNVWYDA
+154 RKIERTNSWYDA
-166 VTKVIDTANLA
+166 VTKVIETANLA

-184 AWMNDPYIARMI
+184 AWMDDPFIARMI
-196 QVRRFAWQVRDRY
+196 QVRRLAWQVRDRY
-209 GVHCSSL
+209 GIHCSAL

-231 RSVAQWDG
+231 RTVAQWDG
-239 TIASGWAGMAEL
+239 TIASGWSGMAEL
-251 LAAPEVT
+251 LAAPDVT
-258 AELVTAASDAKAKTD
+258 ADLVTAATDAKVKTD
-273 GVLKQIGE
+273 GVLKQIGD
-281 LTRNFDGSGK
+281 LTKNFDGSGK
-291 PAMPASE
+291 PAMAASE
-298 WNALCQSP
+298 WNTLCQSP
-306 FASIVAVANKALDQS
+306 FPLIVAVATKALDQS
-321 IARAEA
+321 IARAET
-327 VQAKALTNLVVQ
+327 VQAKALTNLVIQ
-339 SLAFLVALA
+339 SLAFLLALA

-356 VRTRLMRHRPVRAI
+356 VRNRLMRPVRAI

-375 RIGARDYSTP
+375 RISARDYATP

-432 VDAACRSFDDTVQ
+432 VDEACRSFDDAVQ
-445 AVIHGVAASARELD
+445 AVIHSVAASTRELD
-459 ATATDVR
+459 ATATEVR

-479 ASSAE
+479 SSAAE
-484 QATNNLETIAAATE
+484 QATNNLESIAAATE

-515 REARE
+515 RDARE
-520 AVSQAER
+520 AVSQVEQ
-527 TNATVEILDQTAS
+527 TNATVEILDQTAG
-540 RIGEVVK
+540 RISEVVK
-547 MINAIA
+547 MIHAIA

-610 QAVTA
+610 QAVAA

-648 RNFQQAAQGTR
+648 RNFQHAAQGTR
-659 EVTDTIGSVAKLNQ
+659 EVTDTIGSVAKLNR

-680 VLSESVK
+680 VLSQSVT

-699 VEGFLGAVKTA
+699 VEGFLGAVKSA

>member
-1 MQGGHSLKSR
+1 
-11 PLDLMAMFKKSVSS
+11 MAMFKKSVSS

-65 DKTIFHGVLSLRNNR
+65 DKAIFHGVLALRNNR
-80 GDAQSAL
+80 GDAQSAI
-87 LGEDEPRA
+87 LGEDDPRA
-95 KLGAAEKAEQA
+95 KLGDAEKAEQG
-106 GYESIASALSTIEFD
+106 GYDAIGAALTTIDFA
-121 RRDELANTLKQRW
+121 RRDELASTLKQRW
-134 NEAAPQ
+134 SEAAPKFQ
-140 FELFY
+140 LFY
-145 DEAKRPRAE
+145 DEAKLPRGD
-154 RKMERTNVWYDA
+154 RRMERTNAWYDS
-166 VTKVIDTANLA
+166 VTKVIDTANFA

-184 AWMNDPYIARMI
+184 AWMNDPFIARMI

-209 GVHCSSL
+209 GIHCSSL

-224 PLDDVQK
+224 PLDDAQK

-239 TIASGWAGMAEL
+239 TIASGWTGMAEL
-251 LAAPEVT
+251 LAAPDVA
-258 AELVTAASDAKAKTD
+258 AELVTAATDAKAKTD
-273 GVLKQIGE
+273 GALKQIGE
-281 LTRNFDGSGK
+281 LTKNFDGSGK

-298 WNALCQSP
+298 WNTLCQSP

-321 IARAEA
+321 IARAET
-327 VQAKALTNLVVQ
+327 VQAKALANLVVQ
-339 SLAFLVALA
+339 SLAFLLALA

-356 VRTRLMRHRPVRAI
+356 VRNRLMRPVRAI
-370 LDAIA
+370 LGAIA
-375 RIGARDYSTP
+375 KISARDYATP

-413 RLGQE
+413 SLGRE

-445 AVIHGVAASARELD
+445 AVIHSVAASTKELD

-466 TLVSESSSQTAAV
+466 SLVSESGSQTAAV
-479 ASSAE
+479 SSSAE

-505 EISAQVQSSA
+505 EISAQVQASA

-520 AVSQAER
+520 AVSQAAQ
-527 TNATVEILDQTAS
+527 TNATVEILDQTAG

-580 AGEVKSLAAQTATAT
+580 AGEVKSLASQTATAT

-602 EEIQGATG
+602 AEIQGATG

-615 IRSIGGAISGI
+615 IRAIGGAISGI

-659 EVTDTIGSVAKLNQ
+659 EVTDTIGSVARLNQ
-673 ETGNAGT
+673 ETGNAGS

>member
-1 MQGGHSLKSR
+1 
-11 PLDLMAMFKKSVSS
+11 MFKKSVSS

-42 AIQMVGAFG
+42 AIQMFGAFG

-65 DKTIFHGVLSLRNNR
+65 DKAIFHGVLSLRNNR
-80 GDAQSAL
+80 GDAQSAI
-87 LGEDEPRA
+87 LGEDDPRA
-95 KLGAAEKAEQA
+95 KLAEAEKAEQG
-106 GYESIASALSTIEFD
+106 GYEGISAALATIDFA
-121 RRDELANTLKQRW
+121 RRDELASKLKQGW
-134 NEAAPQ
+134 NDASPQ
-140 FELFY
+140 FQLFY

-154 RKMERTNVWYDA
+154 RKIERTNSWYDA

-209 GVHCSSL
+209 GIHCSVL
-216 RSNVNSSK
+216 RSNVNTSK
-224 PLDDVQK
+224 PLDDTQK
-231 RSVAQWDG
+231 RSLAQWDG
-239 TIASGWAGMAEL
+239 TIASGWAGMGEL
-251 LAAPEVT
+251 LAAPDVT
-258 AELVTAASDAKAKTD
+258 AELVTAAKEAQAKTD

-281 LTRNFDGSGK
+281 LTKNFDGSGK

-298 WNALCQSP
+298 WNTLCQSP
-306 FASIVAVANKALDQS
+306 FPLIVGVATKALDQS

-339 SLAFLVALA
+339 SIAFLAALA

-356 VRTRLMRHRPVRAI
+356 VRSRLMRPVRAI

-375 RIGARDYSTP
+375 RIGARDYATP

-413 RLGQE
+413 RLARE
-418 RESQQALQLARSGT
+418 RESEQAHQLARSGT

-445 AVIHGVAASARELD
+445 AVIQGVASSAKELD

-479 ASSAE
+479 SSAAE
-484 QATNNLETIAAATE
+484 QATNNLESIAAATE

-515 REARE
+515 RDARE
-520 AVSQAER
+520 AVSQVAQ
-527 TNATVEILDQTAS
+527 TNATVEILDQTAG
-540 RIGEVVK
+540 RISEVVK
-547 MINAIA
+547 MIHAIA

-610 QAVTA
+610 QAVAA

-648 RNFQQAAQGTR
+648 RNFQHAAQGTR

-680 VLSESVK
+680 VLSGSVQ